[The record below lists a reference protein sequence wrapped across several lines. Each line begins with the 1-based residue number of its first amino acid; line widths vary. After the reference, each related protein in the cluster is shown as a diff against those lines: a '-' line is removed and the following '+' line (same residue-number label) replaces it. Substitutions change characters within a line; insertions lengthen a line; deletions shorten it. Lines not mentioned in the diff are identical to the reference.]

1 MSSLEPDTAE
11 VCVPVNTDIAS
22 ALVVVEESMSTDME
36 SSAAITAA
44 MELVSR
50 DLRRKQQGVQDDIEE
65 FTEDDIDLA
74 RIPTVERDL
83 DRILEKRN
91 EFRNG
96 VRDFLE
102 DYGEHIETSAQATWR
117 NSITALNAAVKTHAK
132 KIKAKVHEIC
142 PPKPLTQFEEA
153 QLDLQARQL
162 ALLEANAS
170 KEHDTSVLKKQAE
183 KLRALAL
190 A

>member
-1 MSSLEPDTAE
+1 MHEVPTSVLPSHYLQSGHQLGYKLLSKFKGKNKSAAGPVAARKHQLVSTSVSSLEPDTAE

-65 FTEDDIDLA
+65 FTEDDIDLT

-83 DRILEKRN
+83 DRIL
-91 EFRNG
+91 
-96 VRDFLE
+96 
-102 DYGEHIETSAQATWR
+102 
-117 NSITALNAAVKTHAK
+117 
-132 KIKAKVHEIC
+132 
-142 PPKPLTQFEEA
+142 
-153 QLDLQARQL
+153 ARF
-162 ALLEANAS
+162 
-170 KEHDTSVLKKQAE
+170 V
-183 KLRALAL
+183 
-190 A
+190 